1 MRLIDLKKAFSMG
14 SLIKATVEPIS
25 SGWALSVLCTNGEV
39 VIMHKDRN
47 GIREFK
53 TTAAAIESAK
63 MIGFDEI
70 LIKGIQKK

>member
-25 SGWALSVLCTNGEV
+25 SGWVLSILCTNSEV

-53 TTAAAIESAK
+53 TTAAAIEAAK
-63 MIGFDEI
+63 AIGFNEV
-70 LIKGIQKK
+70 LIKGVQTK